1 MLVEAAFVL
10 PILALLM
17 FGILEYGVA
26 FKNAGMVSAS
36 SRAAARAFAAEPK
49 STEAA
54 DAARYAAE
62 DALNSLVSSTP
73 LNLYLYRA
81 NGTTGQPCSNSGCTG
96 SSTVSAVCTAGATW
110 CITYTWST
118 TTSEFVLSGGS
129 WTPASRNA
137 CLATAD
143 YVGATVSARY
153 DFFSNFFGS
162 STTLTDRT
170 TMRLEPMPV
179 GFCAPT

>member
-10 PILALLM
+10 PILALVM

-26 FKNAGMVSAS
+26 FKNGGMVSQS
-36 SRAAARAFAAEPK
+36 SRAAARAFAAEPR
-49 STEAA
+49 SDEAA
-54 DAARYAAE
+54 DAARFAAE
-62 DALNSLVSSTP
+62 DALNSLVSATP

-81 NGTTGQPCSNSGCTG
+81 NPTTGQPCSNSGCTG
-96 SSTVSAVCTAGATW
+96 SSTVSAVCTSGSTW
-110 CITYTWST
+110 CLSYTWNAG
-118 TTSEFVLSGGS
+118 TSDFVLSGGS
-129 WTPASRNA
+129 WPPSSRNA

-143 YVGATVSARY
+143 SVGAQVSARY
-153 DFFSNFFGS
+153 NFFTNFFGS

-170 TMRLEPMPV
+170 MMRLEPMPV